1 MFYHPYRGVYALPA
15 RDYHDVT
22 IPTHDGVKLHGWFLA
37 ADAPVRGTI
46 VQFHGNAGNVT
57 SHFLQFAWA
66 PERGYA
72 VLCFDYRG
80 YGLSPG
86 VPSAAGLEA
95 DALAAIHFAQH
106 LPQAQAGEKLVLYG
120 QSLGGAV
127 LLHALGRVADRRRIG
142 AVVVEGSFHSYED
155 AAAGVFFRH
164 SLLFPFTGLTYAT
177 VSDRYDPAPYVGR
190 VSPTP
195 LLVIHGTHDP
205 VIAPAFGR
213 ALYEL
218 GREPK
223 ELWFVGGG
231 GHIDLLRRPEMR
243 DRLVAYLERALQ

>member
-1 MFYHPYRGVYALPA
+1 VYALPA
-15 RDYHDVT
+15 REYHDVT
-22 IPTHDGVKLHGWFLA
+22 IPTHDGVELHGWFLP

-66 PERGYA
+66 PQRGYA

-86 VPSAAGLEA
+86 VPSAEGLEA

-106 LPQAQAGEKLVLYG
+106 LPESQAGDKLVLYG

-127 LLHALGRVADRRRIG
+127 LLHALGRVRDRRRVA

-155 AAAGVFFRH
+155 AAAGVLYRH
-164 SLLFPFTGLTYAT
+164 TLLFPLTGLAYAT
-177 VSDRYDPAPYVGR
+177 VSDRHDPAPYVAG

-223 ELWFVGGG
+223 ELWFVDGG
-231 GHIDLLRRPEMR
+231 GHIDLLRRPEVR
-243 DRLVAYLERALQ
+243 DRLEAYLARTLQ

>member
-1 MFYHPYRGVYALPA
+1 MYALPA
-15 RDYHDVT
+15 GEHHDVT
-22 IPTHDGVKLHGWFLA
+22 IPTHDGARLHGWFLPA
-37 ADAPVRGTI
+37 VGRVRGTI

-66 PERGYA
+66 PRYGYA

-86 VPSAAGLEA
+86 VPSAEGLEA

-106 LPQAQAGEKLVLYG
+106 LPESEGGKKLVLYG

-127 LLHALGRVADRRRIG
+127 LLHALARVPDRRRIG
-142 AVVVEGSFHSYED
+142 AVVIEGSFHSYED
-155 AAAGVFFRH
+155 AAAGVLFRH
-164 SLLFPFTGLTYAT
+164 PLLFPLTGLAYAT
-177 VSDRYDPAPYVGR
+177 ISDSHDPAPYVAG

-195 LLVIHGTHDP
+195 LLVIHGTRDS

-213 ALYEL
+213 AIYDL

-223 ELWFVGGG
+223 QLWLVEGG
-231 GHIDLLRRPEMR
+231 GHIDLLKKPELR
-243 DRLVAYLERALQ
+243 ERLLAYLGRELE